1 MKVSIPYARDH
12 VCFEIPADMDCEI
25 LRSKPVPVPAGV
37 TQDDLV
43 RKAMAEP
50 IASPPLHVLAKGKKT
65 ATIICSDH
73 TRPVPSKHILPHML
87 AELRQGNPDIQITLL
102 IATGC
107 HRHTSKDELIGK
119 MGEEIVR
126 QERILVHDCLDEAG
140 LTDVGVLPS
149 GAKLRIN
156 RAAVETDLLVAE
168 GFIEPHFFAGFS
180 GGRKSVLP
188 GVCSRTTVLGNHC
201 SKFIASPCARTG
213 ILEGNPLHKDMLAAA
228 KLAKLQYIVNVLIDE
243 KKNAVAAF
251 AGDPTEAHARGCAYL
266 SRYAAVHPKRPAD
279 IVITSNGGYPM
290 DQNIYQSVKG
300 LTAAEG
306 AAGKGAVI
314 ITSASCIDGNGGESF
329 YRTLAECESPAALL
343 ESIQKVPQDKTI
355 PDQWESQILARIL
368 SAHQVIFV
376 ADPSVKEQIQAM
388 KMQYADTLDTAFQ
401 LARKEKG
408 PEAKLTVIPDGISVI
423 VTPL

>member
-1 MKVSIPYARDH
+1 MKVSIPYAREH
-12 VCFEIPADMDCEI
+12 VSFEIPENMDYEI
-25 LRSKPVPVPAGV
+25 LRSEPVPVPEGV

-43 RKAMAEP
+43 RRAMAEP
-50 IASPPLHVLAKGKKT
+50 IASPTLQELAKGKKT

-87 AELRQGNPDIQITLL
+87 AALRQGNPDIQITLL

-107 HRHTSKDELIGK
+107 HRHTTKDELIGK
-119 MGEEIVR
+119 MGEEIVS
-126 QERILVHDCLDEAG
+126 QEHILVHDCLDEAS
-140 LTDVGVLPS
+140 LTDVGILPS

-156 RAAVETDLLVAE
+156 RAAVDTELLVAE

-180 GGRKSVLP
+180 GGRKSILP

-213 ILEGNPLHKDMLAAA
+213 VLDGNPLHKDMLAAA
-228 KLAKLQYIVNVLIDE
+228 KLAHLQYIVNVLIDE
-243 KKNAVAAF
+243 KKQAVAAF
-251 AGDPTEAHARGCAYL
+251 AGDPFEAHARGCEYL
-266 SRYAAVHPKRPAD
+266 GKYASVQPKRLAD

-306 AAGKGAVI
+306 AAAEGAVI
-314 ITSASCIDGNGGESF
+314 ITSASCLDGNGGESF
-329 YRTLAECESPAALL
+329 YKTLAECESPAALL
-343 ESIQKVPQDKTI
+343 KNILQVPQDETI

-368 SAHQVIFV
+368 AAHHVIFV
-376 ADPSVKEQIQAM
+376 ADPSVKEQIHDM
-388 KMQYADTLDTAFQ
+388 KMDYAETLEAAFQ
-401 LARKEKG
+401 MAVKEKG
-408 PEAKLTVIPDGISVI
+408 SRAKLTVIPDGISVI
-423 VTPL
+423 VKA